1 MKLLTKRTEKNH
13 MKMQKHAIIVRKIL
27 KDKYSKDK
35 KYIVKLETIIIIQ
48 VNLEV
53 LHITYVIIIK
63 YT

>member
-13 MKMQKHAIIVRKIL
+13 MKMQKHAIIVGKIW

-35 KYIVKLETIIIIQ
+35 IYVVKLETIIIIQ

>member
-13 MKMQKHAIIVRKIL
+13 MKMQKHAIIVRKIW

-35 KYIVKLETIIIIQ
+35 KYIVKLETIIIQ

-53 LHITYVIIIK
+53 LRITYVIIIK
-63 YT
+63 YS

>member
-13 MKMQKHAIIVRKIL
+13 MKMQKHAIIVRKIW

-35 KYIVKLETIIIIQ
+35 KYIVKLETIIIQ

-53 LHITYVIIIK
+53 LCITYVIIIK
-63 YT
+63 YS